1 MKGKLLAVDIGNSNI
16 VTGIWQN
23 DVWSEIWRFSSHP
36 PLDDKDFY
44 THALQEIL
52 VEREIKTSEITDI
65 VVSSVVPSLIP
76 LWLNAL
82 KAHFKVEPILIGK
95 QHFSTL
101 KMGII
106 AQDEIGTDILS
117 NAYAVFNRYP
127 FDSIVIDFG
136 TALTFTTVSK
146 SSGILGVSIAPGLK
160 TASLSLFKGAAQ
172 LPEVPLIL
180 PDSVLGKNTVQAIQ
194 SGVLIGYIGLIKY
207 TVEAIRQELNH
218 SFPVIATGGL
228 SAILHPLKDFFYVID
243 PNLTLDGMRF
253 IYEAVKNNSRDRS

>member
-23 DVWSEIWRFSSHP
+23 NAWSEIWRFSSHP
-36 PLDDKDFY
+36 SFDDKDFY
-44 THALQEIL
+44 THALHEIL

-146 SSGILGVSIAPGLK
+146 SSGII
-160 TASLSLFKGAAQ
+160 
-172 LPEVPLIL
+172 
-180 PDSVLGKNTVQAIQ
+180 
-194 SGVLIGYIGLIKY
+194 
-207 TVEAIRQELNH
+207 
-218 SFPVIATGGL
+218 
-228 SAILHPLKDFFYVID
+228 
-243 PNLTLDGMRF
+243 
-253 IYEAVKNNSRDRS
+253 

>member
-1 MKGKLLAVDIGNSNI
+1 LKVHFNI
-16 VTGIWQN
+16 
-23 DVWSEIWRFSSHP
+23 
-36 PLDDKDFY
+36 
-44 THALQEIL
+44 A
-52 VEREIKTSEITDI
+52 
-65 VVSSVVPSLIP
+65 
-76 LWLNAL
+76 
-82 KAHFKVEPILIGK
+82 PILIGK

-160 TASLSLFKGAAQ
+160 TATLSLFKGAAQ
-172 LPEVPLIL
+172 LPEVPLVL

-207 TVEAIRQELNH
+207 TVEAIRNELGH
-218 SFPVIATGGL
+218 PFPVIATGGL

-253 IYEAVKNNSRDRS
+253 IYEAVKEDSRYRP

>member
-16 VTGIWQN
+16 VTGIWQDN
-23 DVWSEIWRFSSHP
+23 AWSEIWRFSSHP
-36 PLDDKDFY
+36 PIDDKDFY
-44 THALQEIL
+44 TQALREIL
-52 VEREIKTSEITDI
+52 EEREIKTTEITDI
-65 VVSSVVPSLIP
+65 VVSSVVPSLNP

-82 KAHFKVEPILIGK
+82 KSHFNIEPMLIGK
-95 QHFSTL
+95 QHFPTL

-146 SSGILGVSIAPGLK
+146 SSGVLGVSIAPGLK
-160 TASLSLFKGAAQ
+160 TALLSLFKGAAQ

-180 PDSVLGKNTVQAIQ
+180 PDSVLGKNTVEAIQ
-194 SGVLIGYIGLIKY
+194 SGVLFGYIGLIKY
-207 TVEAIRQELNH
+207 TVEAIRNELGQP
-218 SFPVIATGGL
+218 FPVIATGGL
-228 SAILHPLKDFFYVID
+228 SSILQPLQDFFYVID

-253 IYEAVKNNSRDRS
+253 IYEAVKNDSGDRP